1 MSEGVG
7 DPRLAAEGELS
18 LARLALDDSEV
29 GHAADHVAN
38 ALATAPSLPDA
49 HAVLATLLTH
59 PEGGVDLWTLDGDV
73 YVGTAV
79 ARAHALAFRG
89 EYAEAL
95 SLLVSVQGHE
105 PGMAWAD
112 VPWVLDSE
120 LAAKLDP
127 DELLTVFVQL
137 LKAVPDPCPE
147 ELAPAFAPY
156 VQLVRN
162 LVAAY
167 PGSGNLLWMASV
179 LTRRL
184 GLLDEATSY
193 AIESERVEPTDRA
206 AIAVGYALRSQ
217 GRTDEALAALERA
230 LGYQPGNVSVY
241 ADIAGMLGDA
251 DRLDEAI
258 SWAERSLAIDPVHD
272 CSLVERHGLLFR
284 RDGSVDDL
292 VAIADLLRSAEPGS
306 HEEHHAAGELT
317 DRSRQ
322 VWLGGIPD
330 PTEAVINVLDQVLA
344 AEDLSAGGAS
354 LTVSAIEPP
363 SALLAFGLALPGS
376 EVMVSEVLP
385 PDPRLPV
392 TVQGSQYRPVET
404 IVWQYDGSVA
414 RPAVAPPS
422 AEGAAAIARVA
433 DFGESSGVRARSG
446 WASVPTAY
454 DHAVLLASTP
464 LQDLLGVL
472 VHPPASP
479 TGAAGDWPG
488 WIRAVQTWAC
498 LGIAHHRTD
507 QPWAESVR
515 RQVLADLAYGP
526 EDWITESAMFALATT
541 AWVDPSARAD
551 VAELMGWRLL
561 AAVEAQRE
569 RPVTILGSLATVTL
583 ATPGLNPEVAGLAR
597 DILSADDSAPEE
609 PPVEP
614 PKKRKGFFRR
624 R

>member
-18 LARLALDDSEV
+18 LARLALDDNEV
-29 GHAADHVAN
+29 GHAADHVAT
-38 ALATAPSLPDA
+38 ALATSPSLPDA
-49 HAVLATLLTH
+49 HAVLVTLLTH

-127 DELLTVFVQL
+127 DELLNVLVQL

-162 LVAAY
+162 LVAEHPA
-167 PGSGNLLWMASV
+167 SGNLLWLASV

-217 GRTDEALAALERA
+217 GRTDEALAAFERA
-230 LGYQPGNVSVY
+230 LSYQPRNVAVY

-251 DRLDEAI
+251 GRLDEGI
-258 SWAERSLAIDPVHD
+258 SWAERSLALDPVHD
-272 CSLVERHGLLFR
+272 CSLVERHSLLFR
-284 RDGSVDDL
+284 RDGAVDDL

-306 HEEHHAAGELT
+306 HEKQHAAGELN

-330 PTEAVINVLDQVLA
+330 PTEAVINVLDQLLA
-344 AEDLSAGGAS
+344 AENVSAGGAT
-354 LTVSAIEPP
+354 LTVSALEPP
-363 SALLAFGLALPGS
+363 SALLAFGLAVPGS
-376 EVMVSEVLP
+376 EVTVSEILP

-392 TVQGSQYRPVET
+392 SLRGSQSRPVET
-404 IVWQYDGSVA
+404 VVWQYDGSVA

-422 AEGAAAIARVA
+422 AEGVAAVARVA
-433 DFGESSGVRARSG
+433 DFGESSGVRARSV
-446 WASVPTAY
+446 WASVPA
-454 DHAVLLASTP
+454 
-464 LQDLLGVL
+464 
-472 VHPPASP
+472 
-479 TGAAGDWPG
+479 
-488 WIRAVQTWAC
+488 
-498 LGIAHHRTD
+498 
-507 QPWAESVR
+507 
-515 RQVLADLAYGP
+515 AYGP
-526 EDWITESAMFALATT
+526 CGAVGEHSVGRPAGRLGASAGVADRSGGGLAG
-541 AWVDPSARAD
+541 VDPDRAD
-551 VAELMGWRLL
+551 VGLSGDRSSPDRPAVGGIG
-561 AAVEAQRE
+561 AA
-569 RPVTILGSLATVTL
+569 
-583 ATPGLNPEVAGLAR
+583 AGA
-597 DILSADDSAPEE
+597 
-609 PPVEP
+609 
-614 PKKRKGFFRR
+614 G
-624 R
+624 